1 MIEYLGMI
9 KTFLNDF
16 EKKISLTKIDME
28 DILYIPS
35 GYEEF
40 VTEVIGMVSGKA
52 VYLIPYDSD
61 IEVSYTLLGIGNTLE
76 ASLLLNLGYE
86 KVERVWSPGEF
97 SVLGDTYIIW
107 PFSSKNVLRVTLF
120 GNEIEDISLLE
131 PENRRKIED
140 LNVVRIF
147 KRNDES
153 YISNENSKDILQ
165 VKYVSEPFLLN
176 DSVDFGISRLVNFPA
191 SGYLEKSFLEYLDL
205 YKRRGYEVWYI
216 SKDILKFNFLEEKKR
231 YFDKIYEI
239 GDVTESSLKKG
250 FVYEKGKLLVLT
262 DREVLGEVELNGSKL
277 SKDIDQST
285 VEILK
290 KITPGDFVV
299 HEDHG
304 IGKFVGISE
313 KEGGTYIELAY
324 AGNDRLFIPFSASSK
339 IMKYISSGK
348 YQPRLTGL
356 SSGLWNRISS
366 KAKEDVEDVAKEL
379 LQIYAMREIS
389 KGIQILGEEEY
400 MDEYWK
406 FANEFEFTDTED
418 QYIATKK
425 IAEDLSSGRPMDRL
439 LVGDVGF
446 GKTEIGMRA
455 AFAVA
460 NMGLQVAVLAP
471 TTVLANQHLRV
482 FKKRF
487 QKYPFR
493 IEGLSRL
500 QSSKEKE
507 RVISDLKEG
516 KVDILIGTHSLIAES
531 VQFKNLGLLIIDE
544 EQKFGVKQKEKLK
557 SRRVDTHILSMTA
570 TPIPRTLN
578 LSLLGVRDIS
588 VLAIPPSGRV
598 EITNEFGQFRYDKV
612 KECILREISRGGQ
625 VYYLHNSIESIYF
638 VEEKI
643 KEMIPDIKIQ
653 VAHGRLSG
661 DKLISVMDSF
671 LNGEIDVLLCTTI
684 IENGLD
690 ISNANTLIV
699 DDVNRLGLSQM
710 YQIRGRVGRGQKK
723 AYACFFYESLKGDSS
738 LRLEAIKES
747 QSLGSGFLLS
757 SRDLEIRGAGDI
769 LGKKQSGTINSIGYG
784 LYTQLLKEAVE
795 RIKG

>member
-1 MIEYLGMI
+1 MI
-9 KTFLNDF
+9 KTFLDDF
-16 EKKISLTKIDME
+16 GKKA
-28 DILYIPS
+28 DIKGFDPDTVLYIPS
-35 GYEEF
+35 GFEEF
-40 VTEVIGMVSGKA
+40 VTELIGKVSKKA
-52 VYLIPYDSD
+52 VYLLPYDS
-61 IEVSYTLLGIGNTLE
+61 NTQLSCSVVKVGDRLDS
-76 ASLLLNLGYE
+76 SLLLNLGYE
-86 KVERVWSPGEF
+86 KVERVWSTGEF
-97 SVLGDTYIIW
+97 SVLGDTYIVW
-107 PFSSKNVLRVTLF
+107 PFSSKYVLRLTLF
-120 GNEIEDISLLE
+120 GEEIEEIAIVE
-131 PENRRKIED
+131 PDSRKKVED
-140 LNVVRIF
+140 VDSVRIF
-147 KRNDES
+147 RKNEGS
-153 YISNENSKDILQ
+153 FVSNENGVDILQ
-165 VKYVSEPFLLN
+165 IRFVNDPFLLKE
-176 DSVDFGISRLVNFPA
+176 SIDFGISRLVNMP
-191 SGYLEKSFLEYLDL
+191 SVGYRERAFSEFLSI
-205 YKRRGYEVWYI
+205 YKKRGYEIWYI
-216 SKDILKFNFLEEKKR
+216 SKDILKVNILDSDRKL
-231 YFDKIYEI
+231 FDRVYEVS
-239 GDVTESSLKKG
+239 DVTESSLKKG
-250 FVYEKGKLLVLT
+250 FVYEKAKLLVLT
-262 DREVLGEVELNGSKL
+262 DREVLGELELSSSKM
-277 SKDIDQST
+277 SKDIDQSS

-290 KITPGDFVV
+290 KIVPGDFVV

-304 IGKFVGISE
+304 IGKFVGVSE
-313 KEGGTYIELAY
+313 REGGTYIEIAY

-339 IMKYISSGK
+339 IMKYIASGK

-356 SSGLWNRISS
+356 SSGLWKRIST

-389 KGIQILGEEEY
+389 QGINILGDDIS

-406 FANEFEFTDTED
+406 FSNEFKFTDTED
-418 QYIATKK
+418 QYLATKK
-425 IAEDLSSGRPMDRL
+425 ISEDLSSGRPMDRL

-455 AFAVA
+455 TFAVA
-460 NMGLQVAVLAP
+460 NHGMQVAVLAP

-482 FKKRF
+482 FRKRF
-487 QKYPFR
+487 KKYPFR
-493 IEGLSRL
+493 IEVLSRL
-500 QSSKEKE
+500 QSNKE
-507 RVISDLKEG
+507 RERVLEELKNG
-516 KVDILIGTHSLIAES
+516 KVDILIGTHALIADT
-531 VQFKNLGLLIIDE
+531 VKFKNLGLFVIDE

-557 SRRVDTHILSMTA
+557 SRRVDTHVLSMTA

-578 LSLLGVRDIS
+578 MSLLGVRDIS
-588 VLAIPPSGRV
+588 VLAIPPSGRI
-598 EITNEFGQFRYDKV
+598 EISNEFASFSYEKV
-612 KECILREISRGGQ
+612 KECILREIQRGGQ

-661 DKLISVMDSF
+661 DRLINVMDSF

-710 YQIRGRVGRGQKK
+710 YQIRGRVGRGQKR

-784 LYTQLLKEAVE
+784 LYTQLLKEAVLA
-795 RIKG
+795 IKGS